1 MRLRQQVEASLDC
14 CDKVAI
20 LLKRAIHIRPIVRSK
35 IAVKMNFNVLLR
47 HLKFNIILIL
57 RKFDKL

>member
-20 LLKRAIHIRPIVRSK
+20 LSKRAIHIRPIVRSK
-35 IAVKMNFNVLLR
+35 IAVKMNFNVFV
-47 HLKFNIILIL
+47 KIFEIL
-57 RKFDKL
+57 RYTLI

>member
-35 IAVKMNFNVLLR
+35 ITVKINFSVFVKTFEIL
-47 HLKFNIILIL
+47 HYMIIS
-57 RKFDKL
+57 